1 MNTKTELK
9 KTAQLLEA
17 RGYHCIDLRQGY
29 AEFFNEDDTVSVTY
43 DILSVPKFF
52 KLISGYEANQKNLRF
67 HFSVKAGKWNS
78 VRPSQFKTCPDF
90 AEETLFYEQAE
101 YETLIRHA
109 NEEIFSKVLPI
120 LEEIAANP
128 TQVRAEYYTMLAENP
143 EAKAAAFSKKYGR
156 EIRWDPETRAWC
168 KAWLSERIPIQ
179 ATERPAAFE
188 RDIQEYIE
196 FIAFCGE
203 LRRLERDRTW
213 KWSDSYGEDEPRFV
227 LKNNSEPENSI
238 GINVIVQVVNFWNL
252 SSNIECELFPL

>member
-1 MNTKTELK
+1 M
-9 KTAQLLEA
+9 KTAQLYES

-29 AEFFNEDDTVSVTY
+29 AKFFNEDDTISVTY

-67 HFSVKAGKWNS
+67 RFSVNTGPWNP
-78 VRPSQFKTCPDF
+78 VRPSQLKTCPAL

-109 NEEIFSKVLPI
+109 NEEIFTKVLPI

-128 TQVRAEYYTMLAENP
+128 TLVRAEYHTMLAEKP

-168 KAWLSERIPIQ
+168 KAWLSERIPSQ

-213 KWSDSYGEDEPRFV
+213 KWSNFHGEDDPRFV
-227 LKNNSEPENSI
+227 LKNNSAPENSA
-238 GINVIVQVVNFWNL
+238 GIDVIVNVVDYWNL